1 MTTTERG
8 SPSNH
13 RAASR
18 FFSEP
23 VRDYVAQCAGRPVSV
38 LQAGCLAPLREL
50 GIGELARGGFDIS
63 VTAVDADQPLARRV
77 LRDTQTAYDDVITG
91 DLRTVPIPQ
100 RAYDVVYCAMLLE
113 RVRHVELVLD
123 RLTSALKPG
132 GLLLLRTGDR
142 KSAAALLDRMLPRM
156 IRKVVWSRFRP
167 GVPGPF
173 TPVYEKAVSDEGIAS
188 YTLMRGLVIAAR
200 GSELTRPD
208 SPAGLASSVRLTCAA
223 ISRLSGGRFADGHD
237 ELLYVIRKPLDR
249 FARVVLPRYRTPR
262 RAIIVDAY
270 QRSGQGPEGEPD
282 VTDQLP
288 AELADWPAWTPGE
301 EQLGELELITSGAF
315 APLRGYL
322 GTDDLAAVAERGELA
337 DGAPWPVP
345 VTLTVPVAAVPAGA
359 SRLVLQDPEGSPLA
373 VVEITERVPASG
385 GSALRLAGPV
395 TALRAPEHGP
405 FRALRR
411 TPADVRAELGAGLST
426 GRVLALTTRRPLGQR
441 QIGQLRHLAD
451 QLRACILLLP
461 LVAGKP
467 EVVTRQESLV
477 RAVLAAA
484 EQLPASTLVVPVP
497 LPPRADPAADL
508 LARAVVAAGYGA
520 THLLVDAGD
529 QGAVSRSRSDAAD
542 FDLSK
547 LGIEILAEGE
557 WAYDPAAEVWRP
569 LGLIEPGLERGE
581 LSDGELGELLDSGDE
596 VPAWLMP
603 ARVAEELRRARPP
616 RARRG
621 VVVFF
626 TGLSGSGKSTLARD
640 LRDALLERG
649 DRTVSLLDGDLVRRL
664 LSAGLTFSRED
675 RDLNIARI
683 GYVAA
688 EVARHGG
695 IAICAPIAPYAAA
708 RAGVRKMVAETGDFV
723 LVHVS
728 TPLEVCEARDRK
740 GLYAQAR
747 AGVIGSFTGISD
759 PYEEPDDAD
768 LTIDTSVVSR
778 HDAVA
783 AVLAHL
789 TRAGWLAS

>member
-1 MTTTERG
+1 
-8 SPSNH
+8 
-13 RAASR
+13 
-18 FFSEP
+18 
-23 VRDYVAQCAGRPVSV
+23 
-38 LQAGCLAPLREL
+38 
-50 GIGELARGGFDIS
+50 
-63 VTAVDADQPLARRV
+63 
-77 LRDTQTAYDDVITG
+77 
-91 DLRTVPIPQ
+91 
-100 RAYDVVYCAMLLE
+100 
-113 RVRHVELVLD
+113 
-123 RLTSALKPG
+123 
-132 GLLLLRTGDR
+132 
-142 KSAAALLDRMLPRM
+142 
-156 IRKVVWSRFRP
+156 
-167 GVPGPF
+167 
-173 TPVYEKAVSDEGIAS
+173 
-188 YTLMRGLVIAAR
+188 
-200 GSELTRPD
+200 
-208 SPAGLASSVRLTCAA
+208 
-223 ISRLSGGRFADGHD
+223 
-237 ELLYVIRKPLDR
+237 
-249 FARVVLPRYRTPR
+249 
-262 RAIIVDAY
+262 
-270 QRSGQGPEGEPD
+270 

-288 AELADWPAWTPGE
+288 AELAGWPAWTPGE
-301 EQLGELELITSGAF
+301 EQLGELELLTSGAF

-322 GTDDLAAVAERGELA
+322 GADDLEAVAERGELA

-345 VTLTVPVAAVPAGA
+345 VTLTVPDTAVPEGA
-359 SRLVLQDPEGSPLA
+359 SRLVLQDQEGSPLA
-373 VVEITERVPASG
+373 VVEITERFPVPG
-385 GSALRLAGPV
+385 GSSLRLAGPV
-395 TALRAPEHGP
+395 TALRPPEHGP

-411 TPADVRAELGAGLST
+411 TPADVRAELGAG
-426 GRVLALTTRRPLGQR
+426 RVLALVTRRPLGQR

-451 QLRACILLLP
+451 QLRARVLLLP
-461 LVAGKP
+461 LVAGAAD
-467 EVVTRQESLV
+467 VVTRPESLV
-477 RAVLAAA
+477 RTVLAAA

-497 LPPRADPAADL
+497 LPPRDDPAADL

-520 THLLVDAGD
+520 THLLVEAG
-529 QGAVSRSRSDAAD
+529 GAGRAGRTRSDETD
-542 FDLSK
+542 FDPSK

-569 LGLIEPGLERGE
+569 LGLIEPGMERGE

-596 VPAWLMP
+596 VPAWLMS
-603 ARVAEELRRARPP
+603 AGVAAELRRARPP

-708 RAGVRKMVAETGDFV
+708 RARAREMVSETGDFV
-723 LVHVS
+723 LVHVA

-768 LTIDTSVVSR
+768 LVIDTSVVAR

-789 TRAGWLAS
+789 TRAGWLALRAPRYLTVSSSSASSTVAPSSRRPRSSVTFPPALDRRPFSLSAMMARCLFSRM